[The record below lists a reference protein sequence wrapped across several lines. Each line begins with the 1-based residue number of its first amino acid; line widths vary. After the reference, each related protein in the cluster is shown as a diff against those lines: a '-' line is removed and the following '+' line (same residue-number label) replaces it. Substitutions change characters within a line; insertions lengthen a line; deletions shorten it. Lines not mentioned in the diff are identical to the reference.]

1 MKTPGPDHPI
11 TIEAA
16 KNRWRARFAGHVI
29 ADSND
34 ALILREADY
43 PARVYFPRQD
53 VAMEYMSRTDR
64 STHCPYKGDAA
75 YYTLLMDGQFAE
87 NAIWTYE
94 LPYPAMEPI
103 AERLSFYPDKVEI
116 YEVADA
122 AVNPRHVE
130 ELHDSHRVSVD
141 EVVQHTD
148 AGDGAA
154 QRERWTP
161 DTRATNDD
169 GDDGLR

>member
-1 MKTPGPDHPI
+1 MKHPGPDHPI

-43 PARVYFPRQD
+43 PPRVYFPRQD
-53 VAMEYMSRTDR
+53 VAMEYMTRTAR
-64 STHCPYKGDAA
+64 SSYCPYKGDAA

-87 NAIWTYE
+87 NAVWTYE

-103 AERLSFYPDKVEI
+103 AERLSFYPEKVEV
-116 YEVADA
+116 YEVSDA
-122 AVNPRHVE
+122 AVNPHHAE
-130 ELHDSHRVSVD
+130 P
-141 EVVQHTD
+141 
-148 AGDGAA
+148 AA
-154 QRERWTP
+154 TTHGGWR
-161 DTRATNDD
+161 
-169 GDDGLR
+169 

>member
-16 KNRWRARFAGHVI
+16 ANRWRARFADHVI

-43 PARVYFPRQD
+43 PARVYFPRPD
-53 VAMEYMSRTDR
+53 VAMEYMSRTAR
-64 STHCPYKGDAA
+64 SSYCPYKGDAA

-87 NAIWTYE
+87 NAVWTYE

-103 AERLSFYPDKVEI
+103 AERLSFYPEKVEV
-116 YEVADA
+116 YEVSDA
-122 AVNPRHVE
+122 AVNRRHAE
-130 ELHDSHRVSVD
+130 SPAT
-141 EVVQHTD
+141 TD
-148 AGDGAA
+148 GGWRQA
-154 QRERWTP
+154 
-161 DTRATNDD
+161 
-169 GDDGLR
+169 

>member
-1 MKTPGPDHPI
+1 
-11 TIEAA
+11 
-16 KNRWRARFAGHVI
+16 
-29 ADSND
+29 
-34 ALILREADY
+34 
-43 PARVYFPRQD
+43 
-53 VAMEYMSRTDR
+53 
-64 STHCPYKGDAA
+64 
-75 YYTLLMDGQFAE
+75 
-87 NAIWTYE
+87 
-94 LPYPAMEPI
+94 MEPI

-130 ELHDSHRVSVD
+130 ELRDSHRVSVD
-141 EVVQHTD
+141 EVIQHTD